1 MLVEQPCVFPMDAAD
16 SSLATKDDVSSFRR
30 PEEYNGDKDDQGR
43 PHGEGI
49 MKYHFENESY
59 KGTWYHGEKVHGT
72 FTMSDGSHYVGEFK
86 DDEWHGLGLLVNE
99 EEPEFWY
106 EGEFKDGEFDGRGKQ
121 VYTDPRHPS
130 LTYEG
135 TFKRGEFVSGTME
148 ETTGP
153 NGDVVVR
160 HV

>member
-1 MLVEQPCVFPMDAAD
+1 M
-16 SSLATKDDVSSFRR
+16 
-30 PEEYNGDKDDQGR
+30 
-43 PHGEGI
+43 
-49 MKYHFENESY
+49 
-59 KGTWYHGEKVHGT
+59 
-72 FTMSDGSHYVGEFK
+72 
-86 DDEWHGLGLLVNE
+86 NE

-135 TFKRGEFVSGTME
+135 TFKRGEFVSGTVE